1 MVAVHSH
8 VVSPV
13 TLTFSEEISSGIFL
27 FGFPREFEFKAG
39 QVIGI
44 SLQQDG
50 PRRLYSIC
58 SGEKDPEIWI
68 LYNVIEDGFLTPI
81 MSSLEKGDTI
91 WITEP
96 RGTFTG
102 SGAPAV
108 WIAAGTGIAPFYS
121 MFRSGLQT
129 EKTLI
134 HGSRYL
140 EQFFFFDEFSEH
152 LGPNYIRCCS
162 SEYDDHVYHGRVTAY
177 LGELE
182 SFDKDMMYYLCG
194 SAEMVVETRDILI
207 GKGVPFNHIISE
219 IYF

>member
-1 MVAVHSH
+1 MVAAHSH

-13 TLTFSEEISSGIFL
+13 TLSFSEEISSGIFL
-27 FGFPREFEFKAG
+27 FGFPRKFEFRAG

-44 SLQQDG
+44 SLQPEG
-50 PRRLYSIC
+50 ARRLYSIC
-58 SGEKDPEIWI
+58 SGEQDPEIWI
-68 LYNVIEDGFLTPI
+68 LYNVVEEGFLTPS

-102 SGAPAV
+102 SKAPAV

-121 MFRSGLQT
+121 MCRSGLHHD
-129 EKTLI
+129 KILI
-134 HGSRYL
+134 HGNRYL
-140 EQFFFFDEFSEH
+140 EQFFFYDEFSDI
-152 LGPNYIRCCS
+152 LGPQYIRCCS

-177 LGELE
+177 LSEAE
-182 SFDKDMMYYLCG
+182 SLDTDMKYYLCG
-194 SAEMVVETRDILI
+194 SAEMVVDTRDILI
-207 GKGVPFNHIISE
+207 ERGISFDHILSE